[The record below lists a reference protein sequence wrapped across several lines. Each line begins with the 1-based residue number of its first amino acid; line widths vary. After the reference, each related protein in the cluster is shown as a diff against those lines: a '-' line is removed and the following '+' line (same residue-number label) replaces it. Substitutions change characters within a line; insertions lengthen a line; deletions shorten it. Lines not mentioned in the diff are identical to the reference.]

1 MKLISGN
8 KVQHKLSEN
17 LKKNII
23 EKKKVLNW
31 YRQTFLLKIRMLGLM
46 YTFMYKKTYV
56 YLDSQA
62 CSQVNVGT
70 TENWQYKIID
80 HLFKISLSGFSVSV
94 CNDSCITVLEDNSL
108 ESMTVAF

>member
-17 LKKNII
+17 LKKKNII

-31 YRQTFLLKIRMLGLM
+31 YRQTFLLKIGLKIRMLGLM

-70 TENWQYKIID
+70 TEN
-80 HLFKISLSGFSVSV
+80 
-94 CNDSCITVLEDNSL
+94 
-108 ESMTVAF
+108 